1 MINVHIYNCAKVV
14 RMINARIECGEKK
27 ISFSIVVIIVG
38 VLFAMKYKTLSVLS
52 C

>member
-1 MINVHIYNCAKVV
+1 MNLYMYCAKVV
-14 RMINARIECGEKK
+14 RMINARIECDENK

-38 VLFAMKYKTLSVLS
+38 VLIAMKYKTLNVLS